1 MLSFKKL
8 ANKKILSANIQLNLG
23 KSPTQYSISISP
35 PKPRNTNKPFTSYD
49 FNKANDEYYNSFYK
63 KAHPNIPNMSLM
75 TEIKLFTNK
84 LKKKLFTKKQKPVD
98 LDLGKSSS
106 SHKNKQK
113 QHEHFSNSIGGN
125 KITNKPST
133 KKFNKK
139 FNKPTKKSTKKYK

>member
-1 MLSFKKL
+1 MLSF
-8 ANKKILSANIQLNLG
+8 NKKNIPSANIQLNLG

-63 KAHPNIPNMSLM
+63 QAHPNIPNMSLM

-84 LKKKLFTKKQKPVD
+84 LKKKLFTKKQKPVF

-125 KITNKPST
+125 KNSKKKST
-133 KKFNKK
+133 EKKFNKK
-139 FNKPTKKSTKKYK
+139 FNKPTKKNK

>member
-35 PKPRNTNKPFTSYD
+35 PKRRNTNKPFTSYD

-63 KAHPNIPNMSLM
+63 QAHPNIPNMSLM

-98 LDLGKSSS
+98 LDLGKSPP
-106 SHKNKQK
+106 HKN
-113 QHEHFSNSIGGN
+113 FSNSIGGN
-125 KITNKPST
+125 KNSK
-133 KKFNKK
+133 
-139 FNKPTKKSTKKYK
+139 KKSTKKTKLK

>member
-1 MLSFKKL
+1 MLSF
-8 ANKKILSANIQLNLG
+8 NKKYIPSAKFHLNLG
-23 KSPTQYSISISP
+23 KSPPQYSISTSP

-49 FNKANDEYYNSFYK
+49 INKAIDEHYNNLYYKHS
-63 KAHPNIPNMSLM
+63 HSNIPNPSLM

-84 LKKKLFTKKQKPVD
+84 LKKKLFTKKQKPVF

-106 SHKNKQK
+106 SHNNKQK

-139 FNKPTKKSTKKYK
+139 FNKPTKKIK

>member
-1 MLSFKKL
+1 MFSFKKL

-49 FNKANDEYYNSFYK
+49 FNKANDEYYNSLYYK
-63 KAHPNIPNMSLM
+63 QAHPNIPNMSLM

-84 LKKKLFTKKQKPVD
+84 LKKKLFTNKLKKIPID

-125 KITNKPST
+125 KTTNKPST
-133 KKFNKK
+133 KK
-139 FNKPTKKSTKKYK
+139 FNKPTKKSTKKNK

>member
-1 MLSFKKL
+1 MFSFKKL

-63 KAHPNIPNMSLM
+63 QAHPNIPNPSLM

-133 KKFNKK
+133 KKFNK
-139 FNKPTKKSTKKYK
+139 PTKKSTKKIK

>member
-1 MLSFKKL
+1 
-8 ANKKILSANIQLNLG
+8 
-23 KSPTQYSISISP
+23 
-35 PKPRNTNKPFTSYD
+35 
-49 FNKANDEYYNSFYK
+49 
-63 KAHPNIPNMSLM
+63 MSLM

-84 LKKKLFTKKQKPVD
+84 LKKKLFTKKQKPVF

-106 SHKNKQK
+106 SHNN
-113 QHEHFSNSIGGN
+113 FSNSIGGN

>member
-1 MLSFKKL
+1 MFSFKKL

-49 FNKANDEYYNSFYK
+49 FNKANDEYYNNLYLKQS
-63 KAHPNIPNMSLM
+63 HSNIPNPSLM

-84 LKKKLFTKKQKPVD
+84 LKKKLFTNKLKKIPID

-125 KITNKPST
+125 KITV

-139 FNKPTKKSTKKYK
+139 FNKPTKKSTKKNK